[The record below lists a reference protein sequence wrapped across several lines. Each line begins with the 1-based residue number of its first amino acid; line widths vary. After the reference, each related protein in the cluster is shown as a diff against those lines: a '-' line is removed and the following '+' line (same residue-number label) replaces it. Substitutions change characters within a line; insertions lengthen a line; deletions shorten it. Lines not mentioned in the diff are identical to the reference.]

1 MTEPNETG
9 SPVEADGRKDE
20 DPELAEA
27 QQTAT
32 WSPEPGGAAPAPAP
46 AAAQEPVADAAG
58 GATDRPEVPV
68 AAAFAGGFLL
78 ALLLRR
84 LAR

>member
-1 MTEPNETG
+1 VTDAEQTG
-9 SPVEADGRKDE
+9 SWV
-20 DPELAEA
+20 
-27 QQTAT
+27 
-32 WSPEPGGAAPAPAP
+32 PEPAAAAPAPSPGSPAPAP
-46 AAAQEPVADAAG
+46 AAPESDGAAG
-58 GATDRPEVPV
+58 ATLDDRPEVPV